1 VASLPPSSKS
11 QIILFGGSYNH
22 LMGILGGG
30 FYLHNISLPIYRNSK
45 NPKNNVRDIF
55 LGFFVV
61 CLSYIFCGILG
72 AIGFSSKEAFDD
84 GTGIQ

>member
-1 VASLPPSSKS
+1 
-11 QIILFGGSYNH
+11 
-22 LMGILGGG
+22 MGILGGG